1 MSVQAL
7 SAAFDMRGI
16 GASEKL
22 VLLALANYANE
33 KMVCWPSQDT
43 LAGDTELSERTVWTA
58 LKNLEAKQVIARQPR
73 KRADG
78 TRASDVFTLLF
89 PAHMRAE
96 PVAKSAKPS
105 RNSCDDQSQ
114 ISQDH
119 PATVATPTTFEPSTN
134 HQKEEPLVIKESA
147 TVWMARLEQARD
159 EAGDVLDTT
168 STGTMH
174 ARDLR
179 ALCEP
184 ASGEPC
190 DWEEV
195 VDAVRLCAARQ
206 RQRGKPLRTFAWVKD
221 DAIALRDKRLNAN
234 NPGPR
239 ETHERSR
246 SDRRQAAFTDRLGD
260 IAAAMDAAF
269 EPEAG

>member
-43 LAGDTELSERTVWTA
+43 LAEDTELSERTVWSA
-58 LKNLEAKQVIARQPR
+58 LKNLEAKEVIARQPR

-89 PAHMRAE
+89 PEHMRAK
-96 PVAKSAKPS
+96 PAAKVAKSA
-105 RNSCDDQSQ
+105 RNSCEDQSQ
-114 ISQDH
+114 IASDH
-119 PATVATPTTFEPSTN
+119 PATVATHTTFEPSPN
-134 HQKEEPLVIKESA
+134 HQKEEPVVIKESA
-147 TVWMARLEQARD
+147 TVWMGRLEQARE

-184 ASGEPC
+184 SSGEPC

-195 VDAVRLCAARQ
+195 IDAVRLCAARQ

-221 DAIALRDKRLNAN
+221 DALALRDKRLNAN
-234 NPGPR
+234 NPRPR
-239 ETHERSR
+239 ETHERTR
-246 SDRRQAAFTDRLGD
+246 PDRRQAAFTEKLGD
-260 IAAAMDAAF
+260 IDAAMVAAF